1 MRQCRCVLP
10 LPHCGFRIDESGSQS
25 AGAGGREERSVFCC
39 LPPSAPASLPSQ
51 SAICNPQSAIA
62 SADELGLDAARDD
75 AARRALVEQ
84 ALDGAATALRV
95 VERELVD
102 PHRDEAVGQ
111 LRVHVARELHGVVER
126 LAAVRERVADGLVQV
141 AADPF
146 DGLRAEVWPDTGAA
160 HRQRQVSPSLP
171 PLAEVNDLVQ
181 TELLV
186 EELPLVYE

>member
-1 MRQCRCVLP
+1 MN
-10 LPHCGFRIDESGSQS
+10 
-25 AGAGGREERSVFCC
+25 
-39 LPPSAPASLPSQ
+39 Q
-51 SAICNPQSAIA
+51 SAILP
-62 SADELGLDAARDD
+62 DELGLAAARDD

-126 LAAVRERVADGLVQV
+126 LAAVFERVADGLVQG

-146 DGLRAEVWPDTGAA
+146 GGGRTSK
-160 HRQRQVSPSLP
+160 R
-171 PLAEVNDLVQ
+171 
-181 TELLV
+181 
-186 EELPLVYE
+186 